1 MNKYKLQF
9 AIKLKPQCKGVFF
22 FPRKESDGK
31 VGQ

>member
-9 AIKLKPQCKGVFF
+9 AIRLKPQCKGF

-31 VGQ
+31 VGH